1 MLLALRSQRHLGEPV
16 PDGPVRDGGL
26 GLAEDPAAPLH
37 GAHGGP
43 GLPAA
48 AGAWGRDLHEGEC
61 LAGGFTAW
69 WFSSAWPAESAG
81 QRCGP
86 PAGTRVITPIRSQEG
101 P

>member
-16 PDGPVRDGGL
+16 PDGPVRDGGP

-48 AGAWGRDLHEGEC
+48 AGARWRDLHEGEC
-61 LAGGFTAW
+61 LARGFAAW
-69 WFSSAWPAESAG
+69 WFS
-81 QRCGP
+81 
-86 PAGTRVITPIRSQEG
+86 
-101 P
+101 